1 MTDHPY
7 VALPD
12 RNFWMRTM
20 AAGSLHSINPEDQ
33 TERPILPSDRLMTLG
48 SCFAQHISRHLA
60 RHGNSFLVT
69 EPGAPDLTEQIR
81 KDRGYGVFTARYGN
95 VYTVRQALQLLRR
108 SFDQIESCGD
118 LWLDDEKVVDPHR
131 PTIEPEGFGS
141 IADLNDDRTRHLAA
155 TRQAFTE
162 ADVLV
167 FTLGLTE
174 AWRSKETGLVF
185 PLAPGVSGGEFDASI
200 HEFVNFSFSETIS
213 DLMQFIRELRGVNPL
228 IRVILTVSPVPL
240 AATFEPRHVL
250 VSTAASKAILRAAAD
265 QAARDLE
272 DVSYFPSYEIITAP
286 GFSDRYFEDDLRS
299 VRSCGVEHVMRVF
312 KSAYMDAHKT
322 AANTEQETKSKFQHD
337 SLERSDVEAVI
348 CDEDQLL

>member
-69 EPGAPDLTEQIR
+69 EPGAPDLPEQIR
-81 KDRGYGVFTARYGN
+81 KSRGYGVFTARYGN
-95 VYTVRQALQLLRR
+95 VYTVRQALQLFRR
-108 SFDQIESCGD
+108 SFNQIESCGD

-141 IADLNDDRTRHLAA
+141 IADLNHDRARHLAA

-240 AATFEPRHVL
+240 AATFESRHVL

-265 QAARDLE
+265 QASQDLE

-286 GFSDRYFEDDLRS
+286 SLSDRYFEDDLRS
-299 VRSCGVEHVMRVF
+299 VRSCGVDHVMRVF
-312 KSAYMDAHKT
+312 ESTFMRVDTPPHDDQVESAT
-322 AANTEQETKSKFQHD
+322 TFRSD

-348 CDEDQLL
+348 CDEDRLL